1 MKSEDDFDDPEMLAK
16 AAYRRRKTWVVG
28 ILSLTGAAL
37 LRTNPLV
44 GLRWLFAGDS
54 GLPALIA
61 VMGFLAFAFIFE
73 PVQRRF
79 DDRDID

>member
-1 MKSEDDFDDPEMLAK
+1 VKSEDDLDDPEMLAK

-44 GLRWLFAGDS
+44 GLRMAVRWRLRLTGLNRGD
-54 GLPALIA
+54 GLLGLCLHFRASAAPL
-61 VMGFLAFAFIFE
+61 
-73 PVQRRF
+73 RRP
-79 DDRDID
+79 RY